1 MEERIFFAVFA
12 ARCAAHDHNRRFF
25 RIRAGDRVQ
34 HVQTTDAIGNADEAD
49 SVDARIGVGRGSGCR
64 LMRDGTLWIFDFS
77 NQENV
82 GNAKSP
88 GSPKL
93 CRTPRR

>member
-1 MEERIFFAVFA
+1 MEERILF
-12 ARCAAHDHNRRFF
+12 RGLCAPVRRS
-25 RIRAGDRVQ
+25 RPHGDCVQ
-34 HVQTTDAIGNADEAD
+34 HVRATDAIGNADEAD